1 MERNA
6 ILRKLD
12 RLERRIKA
20 LESENEA
27 LRNENAQLKNENAQ
41 LKKENAELKETIKRY
56 ADAKAAKKPK
66 FPLNYSS
73 ERNEPPDDS
82 GNKKRTKKNKNDKK
96 RKKPGRKPK
105 DTKPEQADFIE
116 KIFPE
121 GVVRSRC
128 VLRREQF
135 VWRLVGHEA
144 KYVHYQIFAPPDATE
159 EPDIPGVRN
168 PKCCYGIEFI
178 LMLAHHVYWLGLSMD
193 KARELVRFYTDVD
206 IPKSQVDSLLY
217 QLSRDWNRQA
227 KLGST

>member
-1 MERNA
+1 MERKA

-12 RLERRIKA
+12 RLERRIEA

-41 LKKENAELKETIKRY
+41 LKKENAELKETIERY

-105 DTKPEQADFIE
+105 DTKPDQADFIE

-121 GVVRSRC
+121 GVARRRC

-144 KYVHYQIFAPPDATE
+144 KYVHYQQSQ
-159 EPDIPGVRN
+159 N
-168 PKCCYGIEFI
+168 NYGIFPWSKEGTGNRGQVLNRVLPANRTCFLLSI
-178 LMLAHHVYWLGLSMD
+178 ICYANTKVALVLML
-193 KARELVRFYTDVD
+193 
-206 IPKSQVDSLLY
+206 LLTGRMIR
-217 QLSRDWNRQA
+217 SFRNINCTGRI
-227 KLGST
+227 S